1 MRGLVKTKYGL
12 EDISKATISRMATY
26 LRCLTY
32 LEQQGTST
40 LSSRELASLTGASAE
55 QVRQDLSVFGRFGK
69 RGTGYDVAGLKT
81 EVEAIFGRG
90 VKQWKCCI
98 VGVGSLGTALIASRM
113 IQKWGF
119 RYVAAFD
126 TDPHK
131 IGTRVE
137 RIPVYSVDELKTIVR
152 RERIAIGVISVPAS
166 STRTIA
172 RILCEAG
179 IRGILNFAPQ
189 SIKVSEK
196 IPVLSVD
203 LSQEFLKLSF
213 YIQRAEQRA
222 REEQAQIDAA
232 SHSE

>member
-1 MRGLVKTKYGL
+1 MRVLVVTKYGL
-12 EDISKATISRMATY
+12 EDVSKATISRMATY

-32 LEQQGTST
+32 LEQQGAST
-40 LSSRELASLTGASAE
+40 LSSRELASLTGVSAE

-69 RGTGYDVAGLKT
+69 RGTGYDVVRLKT
-81 EVEAIFGRG
+81 EVEAIFRRG
-90 VKQWKCCI
+90 VERWRCCI

-113 IQKWGF
+113 VRKWGF

-126 TDPHK
+126 TDPRK
-131 IGTRVE
+131 IGTHVE

-152 RERIAIGVISVPAS
+152 REHIAIGVIAVPAS
-166 STRTIA
+166 SARTVA

-189 SIKVSEK
+189 SIKVPEK

-213 YIQRAEQRA
+213 YIQSAEQRA
-222 REEQAQIDAA
+222 QEEQAQIDAA
-232 SHSE
+232 SRSE

>member
-1 MRGLVKTKYGL
+1 METKYGL
-12 EDISKATISRMATY
+12 EDISQATIARMATY

-32 LEQQGTST
+32 LEQQGAST

-69 RGTGYDVAGLKT
+69 RGTGYDVAHLKT

-90 VKQWKCCI
+90 VEQWKCCI

-113 IQKWGF
+113 VQKWGF
-119 RYVAAFD
+119 KYVAAFD

-131 IGTRVE
+131 IGTRIE
-137 RIPVYSVDELKTIVR
+137 RIPVYSLDKLKTIVR

-166 STRTIA
+166 SARTVA

-213 YIQRAEQRA
+213 HIQRAEQRA
-222 REEQAQIDAA
+222 RDEQAQIDIA

>member
-1 MRGLVKTKYGL
+1 METKYGL
-12 EDISKATISRMATY
+12 EDVSKATVSRMATY

-32 LEQQGTST
+32 LEQQGAST
-40 LSSRELASLTGASAE
+40 LSSRELASLTGVSAE

-69 RGTGYDVAGLKT
+69 RGTGYDVAHLKT

-90 VKQWKCCI
+90 VEQWKCCI

-113 IQKWGF
+113 VQKWGF
-119 RYVAAFD
+119 KYVAAFD

-131 IGTRVE
+131 IGTRIE
-137 RIPVYSVDELKTIVR
+137 RIPVYSLDKLKTIVR

-166 STRTIA
+166 SARTVA

-213 YIQRAEQRA
+213 HIQRAEQRA
-222 REEQAQIDAA
+222 RDEQAQIDTA

>member
-1 MRGLVKTKYGL
+1 VRVLVVTKYGS
-12 EDISKATISRMATY
+12 EDVSKATISRMATY

-32 LEQQGTST
+32 LEQQGAST
-40 LSSRELASLTGASAE
+40 LSSRELASLTGVSAE

-69 RGTGYDVAGLKT
+69 RGTGYDVVHLKT
-81 EVEAIFGRG
+81 EVEAIFRRG
-90 VKQWKCCI
+90 VERWKCCI

-113 IQKWGF
+113 VQKWGF

-126 TDPHK
+126 TDPRK

-152 RERIAIGVISVPAS
+152 REHIAIGVIAVPAS
-166 STRTIA
+166 SARTIA

-189 SIKVSEK
+189 SIKVPEK

-213 YIQRAEQRA
+213 YIQSAEQRA
-222 REEQAQIDAA
+222 REEQVQIDAA
-232 SHSE
+232 SRSE

>member
-1 MRGLVKTKYGL
+1 
-12 EDISKATISRMATY
+12 MATY

-69 RGTGYDVAGLKT
+69 RGTGYDVAGLKN
-81 EVEAIFGRG
+81 EVEAIFGHG
-90 VKQWKCCI
+90 VEQWKCCI
-98 VGVGSLGTALIASRM
+98 VGVGSLGTALIESRM
-113 IQKWGF
+113 VQKWGF
-119 RYVAAFD
+119 KYVAAFD

-137 RIPVYSVDELKTIVR
+137 RIPVYSLDELKTVVH
-152 RERIAIGVISVPAS
+152 RERIAIGVIAVPAAS
-166 STRTIA
+166 ARTVA
-172 RILCEAG
+172 RLLSEAG

-189 SIKVSEK
+189 SVKVSEK

-213 YIQRAEQRA
+213 YIRRAEQRA
-222 REEQAQIDAA
+222 RNEQEQIDAA